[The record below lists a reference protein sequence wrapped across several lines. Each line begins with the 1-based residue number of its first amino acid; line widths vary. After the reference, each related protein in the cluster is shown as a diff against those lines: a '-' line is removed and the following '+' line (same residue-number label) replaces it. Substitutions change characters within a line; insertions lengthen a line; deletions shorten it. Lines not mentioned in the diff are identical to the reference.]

1 MKNLILLS
9 LLFALPAAAEIC
21 GQHLDKGM
29 PSTQPD
35 QVLCRDGYA
44 VGYNYNTKNAD
55 WVAYHITAESVN
67 ASYKRSRERW
77 RRCRTG
83 ATRLGARTLAQWV
96 GGSTGCMVAG
106 GG

>member
-44 VGYNYNTKNAD
+44 VGYNYNTKTPIG
-55 WVAYHITAESVN
+55 WPTILRQRV
-67 ASYKRSRERW
+67 
-77 RRCRTG
+77 
-83 ATRLGARTLAQWV
+83 
-96 GGSTGCMVAG
+96 
-106 GG
+106 